1 MPSRL
6 WFVVLAALFLSGC
19 NNSLNPFCG
28 SARPAPLIGSL
39 IPSTISFSQLS
50 QGVVLTVN
58 GSQFVP
64 SSEIVVNGKPLAA
77 TATSAQQLKVTL
89 TTDVISAPGKVD
101 VKVMTPS
108 GNTGDVGCSSG
119 GTSAALVL
127 TVN

>member
-6 WFVVLAALFLSGC
+6 WFVALVVLFLAGC
-19 NNSLNPFCG
+19 NNTLNPFCG

-39 IPSTISFSQLS
+39 SPSTVSFSQLTA
-50 QGVVLTVN
+50 GVMLTVN

-77 TATSAQQLKVTL
+77 TATSAQQLKVTV
-89 TTDVISAPGKVD
+89 TTDVISAPGKVN

-108 GNTGDVGCSSG
+108 GNTGDVGCTSG
-119 GTSAALVL
+119 GTSASLTL

>member
-6 WFVVLAALFLSGC
+6 WFVALAVLFLAGC
-19 NNSLNPFCG
+19 NNALNPFCG

-77 TATSAQQLKVTL
+77 IATSAQQLKVTL

-101 VKVMTPS
+101 VKVTTPS

-119 GTSAALVL
+119 GTSAALTL

>member
-1 MPSRL
+1 
-6 WFVVLAALFLSGC
+6 
-19 NNSLNPFCG
+19 
-28 SARPAPLIGSL
+28 LIGSL

>member
-39 IPSTISFSQLS
+39 IPSTISFSQLTP
-50 QGVVLTVN
+50 GVVLTVN

-64 SSEIVVNGKPLAA
+64 SSEIVVNGKTLAA

-108 GNTGDVGCSSG
+108 GNTGDVGCTSG
-119 GTSAALVL
+119 GTSTALVL

>member
-6 WFVVLAALFLSGC
+6 WFVVLAALFFSGC
-19 NNSLNPFCG
+19 NNTLNPFCG

-64 SSEIVVNGKPLAA
+64 SSEIVVNNKPLAA
-77 TATSAQQLKVTL
+77 TANSAQQLKVTL
-89 TTDVISAPGKVD
+89 TTDVISGPGKVA

-108 GNTGDVGCSSG
+108 GNTGDVGCTSG
-119 GTSAALVL
+119 GTSSSLTL

>member
-1 MPSRL
+1 
-6 WFVVLAALFLSGC
+6 
-19 NNSLNPFCG
+19 
-28 SARPAPLIGSL
+28 
-39 IPSTISFSQLS
+39 
-50 QGVVLTVN
+50 VN

-64 SSEIVVNGKPLAA
+64 SSEIVVNGKTLAA

-108 GNTGDVGCSSG
+108 GNTGDVGCTSG
-119 GTSAALVL
+119 GTSTALVL

>member
-1 MPSRL
+1 
-6 WFVVLAALFLSGC
+6 
-19 NNSLNPFCG
+19 
-28 SARPAPLIGSL
+28 LIGSL

-64 SSEIVVNGKPLAA
+64 SSEIMVNGKTLAA

-108 GNTGDVGCSSG
+108 GNTGDVGCTSG
-119 GTSAALVL
+119 GTSTALVL

>member
-119 GTSAALVL
+119 GTSSALVL

>member
-6 WFVVLAALFLSGC
+6 WFVALAVLFLSGC
-19 NNSLNPFCG
+19 NNTLNPFCG
-28 SARPAPLIGSL
+28 SARPAPMIGSL
-39 IPSTISFSQLS
+39 SPSTMTFSQLS

-64 SSEIVVNGKPLAA
+64 SSEIVVNGKALAA
-77 TATSAQQLKVTL
+77 VAVSAKQLQVTL

-119 GTSAALVL
+119 GTSTALVL